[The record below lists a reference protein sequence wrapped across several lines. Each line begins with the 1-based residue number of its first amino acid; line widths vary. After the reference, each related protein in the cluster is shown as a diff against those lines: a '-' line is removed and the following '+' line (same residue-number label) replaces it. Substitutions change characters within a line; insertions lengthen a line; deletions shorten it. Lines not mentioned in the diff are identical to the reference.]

1 METMVKEEDLED
13 QVQEDIHLNLVIKD
27 QVDLV
32 MLEVSHHQKET
43 MVEVEPTLITG
54 VEVVAVAFFVKSVL
68 LPPPLAN
75 EEEDALAVAAVTTEP
90 ERRMY
95 PPPPPRPFLAL
106 LRVAHAHGEEEEEGR
121 KE

>member
-54 VEVVAVAFFVKSVL
+54 VEVVAVAL
-68 LPPPLAN
+68 LLTDLTDQDIQEQP
-75 EEEDALAVAAVTTEP
+75 EELEHQTQLQDQ
-90 ERRMY
+90 M
-95 PPPPPRPFLAL
+95 
-106 LRVAHAHGEEEEEGR
+106 
-121 KE
+121 

>member
-1 METMVKEEDLED
+1 
-13 QVQEDIHLNLVIKD
+13 
-27 QVDLV
+27 
-32 MLEVSHHQKET
+32 MLFL
-43 MVEVEPTLITG
+43 M
-54 VEVVAVAFFVKSVL
+54 VEVVAHAFFL
-68 LPPPLAN
+68 LSEILPTPLAN

-106 LRVAHAHGEEEEEGR
+106 LRVAHARGEEEEEGR